1 MRNFGQWNPNHQ
13 MGLWLDTQSEKTPQ
27 KHTKEKQNKRNHAVN
42 EPLLRND
49 DKKKIGSTSESLQ
62 NLLNLVVLVTTSDRE
77 MTTDVGITFDLP
89 LRSDLPGSYHKVR
102 LAPTIG
108 SHWPNDFVALHS
120 LIG

>member
-1 MRNFGQWNPNHQ
+1 M
-13 MGLWLDTQSEKTPQ
+13 
-27 KHTKEKQNKRNHAVN
+27 N